1 MTTRTPAAAHVP
13 AFAHL
18 PTPAG
23 VTGPGGGGPS
33 QPRTCFVIGPI
44 GDGLADHDTP
54 ARQSYDQAMETFEE
68 IIQPACESLGIEP
81 VRADQITQ
89 SGEISEQIFRHL
101 LEAEVVIAD
110 LTGANPNVTYEL
122 ALRHLTGRAVIHIS
136 EHGQLPFDIAAV
148 RTILFKR
155 TPNGL
160 AGARRQLAEVL
171 TRTLDNGFTPL
182 APARILFGLGSADD
196 GTDGDGEPTP
206 RAGGGDPVGLMERFA
221 DVEEGMAAMSEDITA
236 MTVHISAV
244 AALFQEFFPE
254 LQRGGA
260 ARVQLAVTLRLSRE
274 LTRPAAELKVHAGRF
289 AGRMNDIDAAVHA
302 ALDLFE
308 TAPPTLWQGQDRAFL
323 TQIIDMAVET
333 RGGAETLQLF
343 RTLLQMM
350 IAMSRQLKEPCGD
363 IIAAVEL
370 LTGTARQFEAWEQRA
385 RALVARV
392 PVG

>member
-1 MTTRTPAAAHVP
+1 MTRRTPATANVP
-13 AFAHL
+13 AFL
-18 PTPAG
+18 RLSSPAG
-23 VTGPGGGGPS
+23 AADPAGGGPS

-68 IIQPACESLGIEP
+68 IIQPACESLGVAP
-81 VRADQITQ
+81 VRADQIAQ

-155 TPNGL
+155 TPNGR
-160 AGARRQLAEVL
+160 AVARRQLTEVL
-171 TRTLDNGFTPL
+171 ARTLDSGFTPL

-196 GTDGDGEPTP
+196 EAGTGGEPMP
-206 RAGGGDPVGLMERFA
+206 GAGDEDSVGLMERFA
-221 DVEEGMAAMSEDITA
+221 DVEEGMAAMSEDVTA
-236 MTVHISAV
+236 MTVHVSAV
-244 AALFQEFFPE
+244 AGLFQEFFPE
-254 LQRGGA
+254 LQRGSA

-274 LTRPAAELKVHAGRF
+274 LARPAAELKVCAGRF

-308 TAPPTLWQGQDRAFL
+308 AAPPPLAGP
-323 TQIIDMAVET
+323 
-333 RGGAETLQLF
+333 G
-343 RTLLQMM
+343 
-350 IAMSRQLKEPCGD
+350 P
-363 IIAAVEL
+363 
-370 LTGTARQFEAWEQRA
+370 
-385 RALVARV
+385 RV
-392 PVG
+392 PDPGHRHGGGDPRRCRDTPTLPHPPPDDDRRVPAAEGAVR